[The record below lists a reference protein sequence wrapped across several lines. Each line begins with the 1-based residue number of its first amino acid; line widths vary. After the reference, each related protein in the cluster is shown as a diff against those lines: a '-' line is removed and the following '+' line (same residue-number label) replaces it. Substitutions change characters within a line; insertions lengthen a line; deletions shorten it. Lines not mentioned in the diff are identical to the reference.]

1 MKNRKLIEYLAD
13 FSLVTISLIWGST
26 FIVTKKIVE
35 IFDPITFIFLRFA
48 VATILLMI
56 ICIPLYKKMN
66 RILLR
71 DGVILGFTLFII
83 FFFQTLAL
91 KMATATEVG
100 FLTGLYVLF
109 VPVLSAVFL
118 KKYPHIFSWL
128 GVVLS
133 TAGMVMISYRAD
145 IGISVGQIF
154 GIINAFFIGVQI
166 LLTDVYSR
174 KHNVVLLTLLQ
185 IGTVCVCSGA
195 YSYMFGTNQLEIM
208 DNSYVIFAILALG
221 VFATVV
227 CFFLQTAMQKYTT
240 PTKAAIMFTLEPI
253 SSGFFSFLIGGEI
266 LSGRQYVGAA
276 LIIFAILV
284 AEVGTAM
291 RHARVKEPVSL

>member
-1 MKNRKLIEYLAD
+1 M
-13 FSLVTISLIWGST
+13 TISLIWGST